1 MNKHGSPNPAPT
13 HDLRLLVGFQ
23 KFARSVTRASGHPLA
38 FALALGTVVL
48 WALAGPFFLS
58 SNTWLLIIN
67 TITNIVT
74 FLMIFL
80 IRNAQNRQSEAV
92 QVKLDELI
100 RATQEAQN
108 SLLDIEEL
116 SEEELVLIKARYG
129 RLARKAREAGGAGP
143 NPLP

>member
-92 QVKLDELI
+92 
-100 RATQEAQN
+100 
-108 SLLDIEEL
+108 
-116 SEEELVLIKARYG
+116 
-129 RLARKAREAGGAGP
+129 AGP